1 MDRVQRDG
9 LRCEPQQNAASVCRA
24 GDFPRPLRRPN
35 EVLMDPG
42 SDVTDSKTANSSSSC
57 VGTWRV
63 HVTKVQLRSG
73 WRKPWEMGKITVFFH
88 SFWKAWQVLGE
99 NLEGKILCFCE
110 VLTVQIPCLDLLQQ
124 TLLNW
129 WRRHGHWNGHITWTE
144 KFNASAWWRME
155 NTLGVTEKVALHTK
169 VLPSVRR
176 KRWVLCGCEVALS
189 S

>member
-1 MDRVQRDG
+1 MVSVASLNKMQHLCALQVISPDHWGAPTRSSWT
-9 LRCEPQQNAASVCRA
+9 PAATS
-24 GDFPRPLRRPN
+24 PIPRRPTLRPVALAPD
-35 EVLMDPG
+35 ESMSPRYSFVQ
-42 SDVTDSKTANSSSSC
+42 
-57 VGTWRV
+57 VG
-63 HVTKVQLRSG
+63 KNLG
-73 WRKPWEMGKITVFFH
+73 KWEKLPCFFH

-155 NTLGVTEKVALHTK
+155 NTLAVTEKVVLHTK

-176 KRWVLCGCEVALS
+176 KRWVLCGCEVALLS
-189 S
+189 